1 MWSLNRSPFP
11 RRRSRP
17 GGKVNL
23 GSGRADDAAEPVP
36 MPEPDTEPEP
46 EDPVPLSESDPGVRT

>member
-11 RRRSRP
+11 RRRSGP
-17 GGKVNL
+17 GGKV
-23 GSGRADDAAEPVP
+23 DAEPVP